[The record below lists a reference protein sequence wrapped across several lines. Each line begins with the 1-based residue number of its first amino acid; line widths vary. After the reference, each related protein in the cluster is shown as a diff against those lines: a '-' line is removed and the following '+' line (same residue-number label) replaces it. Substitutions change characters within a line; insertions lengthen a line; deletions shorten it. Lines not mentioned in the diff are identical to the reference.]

1 MKKYIVLLLA
11 LVMNVAAWAGDG
23 SFEDPYE
30 FTIGDDKTFEA
41 DKWYKYEPESSFSLL
56 FTTVEGDD
64 WTAYV
69 KVIDE
74 EEYEDEDE
82 FSSDEDWNKFVF
94 LRGCTYYLQFDKDV
108 KLNVTI
114 YTVNAN
120 MQITSAGVATFCA
133 PFDVT
138 IPAGVKAY
146 IPYLLDEDRCIK
158 LTEIEG
164 NVIGACTPVVLYG
177 NACVHNFEGSP
188 VSNDHFAAGGDFLGN
203 LCVIDKTLDPF
214 GADYILQ
221 NGSKGVGWYRVLDSG
236 RVIGI
241 NRCYLHPASSFF
253 GAKAFIGM
261 SFDDDTTAIQ
271 QIATEA
277 KTMAD
282 GKYLVNGKLVVIKSG
297 NAYDIEG
304 KLIE

>member
-23 SFEDPYE
+23 SYENPYE
-30 FTIGDDKTFEA
+30 FTTGENKEFVA
-41 DKWYKYEPESSFSLL
+41 DKWYKYVPESSFTLL
-56 FTTVEGDD
+56 FTTVEGDA
-64 WTAYV
+64 WTATVNY
-69 KVIDE
+69 KDE
-74 EEYEDEDE
+74 EGYDDDGE

-94 LRGCTYYLQFDKDV
+94 LRGCTYYLQFDEDV
-108 KLNVTI
+108 KLDVTL
-114 YTVNAN
+114 YKVTAN
-120 MQITSAGVATFCA
+120 MQITDAGVATFCA

-146 IPYLLDEDRCIK
+146 IPYLSYEDRRIE

-188 VSNDHFAAGGDFLGN
+188 VSNDDFASSGDFLGN
-203 LCVIDKTLDPF
+203 LCVIDKTLAEY
-214 GADYILQ
+214 GVDYILQ
-221 NGSKGVGWYRVLDSG
+221 NGTNGVGWYRVLDPG

-241 NRCYLHPASSFF
+241 NRCYLHPSSSFF

-297 NAYDIEG
+297 NAYDIDG
-304 KLIE
+304 KLIK